1 MKIDDQLTDADE
13 NIDEEL
19 TDAEAKRAEEERTM
33 GDSCVQRYLNEMA
46 RLPMMD
52 ADEELAA
59 FKAIEAAKK
68 RKSAKATAVAEAAKK
83 RLVEANL
90 RLVVSVAKRF
100 MHYGLEFLDLIQE
113 GNSGLMR
120 AVERFDY
127 HRGYRFSTY
136 AQWWI
141 RQAVARAL
149 ADQSRMIRLPV
160 HLVELHQLMYRTQ
173 KQLIQQLNR
182 DPTDEELAQK
192 LGIEPQMVQMLKVR
206 TQQPISLQAKVGD
219 DEDADFGDFVADA
232 TSSDPAAVVDQNLLH
247 EQLAGVLNMLDA
259 REREVIDFRFGL
271 SDGNCRTL
279 GEIGRMFNIS
289 RERVRQIES
298 KAIRML
304 RTPGRMRYLRGYVKS
319 A

>member
-1 MKIDDQLTDADE
+1 
-13 NIDEEL
+13 
-19 TDAEAKRAEEERTM
+19 M

-141 RQAVARAL
+141 RQAVTRAL
-149 ADQSRMIRLPV
+149 ADQARMI
-160 HLVELHQLMYRTQ
+160 TWWSC
-173 KQLIQQLNR
+173 
-182 DPTDEELAQK
+182 
-192 LGIEPQMVQMLKVR
+192 
-206 TQQPISLQAKVGD
+206 IS
-219 DEDADFGDFVADA
+219 
-232 TSSDPAAVVDQNLLH
+232 
-247 EQLAGVLNMLDA
+247 
-259 REREVIDFRFGL
+259 
-271 SDGNCRTL
+271 
-279 GEIGRMFNIS
+279 
-289 RERVRQIES
+289 
-298 KAIRML
+298 
-304 RTPGRMRYLRGYVKS
+304 
-319 A
+319 

>member
-1 MKIDDQLTDADE
+1 MKIDDQTIVSDE
-13 NIDEEL
+13 TIDEEL
-19 TDAEAKRAEEERTM
+19 TDTEAEHAEEERTM
-33 GDSCVQRYLNEMA
+33 GDSSVQCYLCEMA
-46 RLPMMD
+46 RVPMMN
-52 ADEELAA
+52 ADEELEA

-68 RKSAKATAVAEAAKK
+68 RKSAKATAAAEAART

-90 RLVVSVAKRF
+90 RLVVSVAKHF

-141 RQAVARAL
+141 RQAVTRAL
-149 ADQSRMIRLPV
+149 ADQSRTIRLPV
-160 HLVELHQLMYRTQ
+160 HLVELYQQMCRVR
-173 KQLIQQLNR
+173 KQLTQQFGR
-182 DPTDEELAQK
+182 EPTDDELAQK
-192 LGIEPQMVQMLKVR
+192 LKVEPQMVQMLKIR
-206 TQQPISLQAKVGD
+206 TQHPISLQAKVGD
-219 DEDADFGDFVADA
+219 DDDADFGDFVADA
-232 TSSDPAAVVDQNLLH
+232 KSSDPAEATDKKLLH
-247 EQLAGVLNMLDA
+247 ERLIGILDTLDA
-259 REREVIDFRFGL
+259 REREVIDYRFGL
-271 SDGNCRTL
+271 NDGNCRTL
-279 GEIGRMFNIS
+279 GEIGRIFNIS

-304 RTPGRMRYLRGYVKS
+304 RTPSRMRYLRGYVKS

>member
-1 MKIDDQLTDADE
+1 MKIDDQHIVSDE
-13 NIDEEL
+13 TIDEEL
-19 TDAEAKRAEEERTM
+19 TDAEAERAEEERTM
-33 GDSCVQRYLNEMA
+33 GDSSVQCYLREMA
-46 RLPMMD
+46 RVPMMN
-52 ADEELAA
+52 ADEELEA

-68 RKSAKATAVAEAAKK
+68 RKSAKATAAAEVART

-90 RLVVSVAKRF
+90 RLVVSVAKHF

-141 RQAVARAL
+141 RQAVTRAL
-149 ADQSRMIRLPV
+149 ADQSRTIRLPV
-160 HLVELHQLMYRTQ
+160 HLVELYQQMCRVR
-173 KQLIQQLNR
+173 KQLTQQFGR
-182 DPTDEELAQK
+182 EPTDDELAQK
-192 LGIEPQMVQMLKVR
+192 LNVEPQMVRMLKIR
-206 TQQPISLQAKVGD
+206 TQHPISLQAKVGD
-219 DEDADFGDFVADA
+219 DDDADFGDFVADA
-232 TSSDPAAVVDQNLLH
+232 KSSDPAEATDKKLLH
-247 EQLAGVLNMLDA
+247 ERLIGILDTLDA
-259 REREVIDFRFGL
+259 REREVIGYRFGL
-271 SDGNCRTL
+271 NDGNCRTL
-279 GEIGRMFNIS
+279 GEIGRIFNIS

-304 RTPGRMRYLRGYVKS
+304 RTPGRLRYLRGYVKS

>member
-1 MKIDDQLTDADE
+1 MKIDDQNMVSDE
-13 NIDEEL
+13 TIDEEL
-19 TDAEAKRAEEERTM
+19 TDTEAEHAEEERTM
-33 GDSCVQRYLNEMA
+33 GDSSVQCYLREMA
-46 RLPMMD
+46 RVPMMN
-52 ADEELAA
+52 ADEELEA

-68 RKSAKATAVAEAAKK
+68 RKSAKAASAAEAART

-90 RLVVSVAKRF
+90 RLVVSVAKHF

-141 RQAVARAL
+141 RQAVTRAL
-149 ADQSRMIRLPV
+149 ADKSRTIRLPV
-160 HLVELHQLMYRTQ
+160 HLVELYQLMCRVR
-173 KQLIQQLNR
+173 KQLTQQFGR
-182 DPTDEELAQK
+182 DPTDDELAQK
-192 LGIEPQMVQMLKVR
+192 LNVEPQMVQMLKIR
-206 TQQPISLQAKVGD
+206 TLHPISLQAKVGD
-219 DEDADFGDFVADA
+219 DDDADFGDFVADA
-232 TSSDPAAVVDQNLLH
+232 KSSDPAEATDKKLLH
-247 EQLAGVLNMLDA
+247 ERLIGILDTLDA
-259 REREVIDFRFGL
+259 REREVIGYRYGL

-304 RTPGRMRYLRGYVKS
+304 RTRGRMRYLRGYVKS

>member
-1 MKIDDQLTDADE
+1 MKIKGQMETTAETVDGD
-13 NIDEEL
+13 L

-33 GDSCVQRYLNEMA
+33 GDSCVQRYLREMA
-46 RLPMMD
+46 RLPMMN

-59 FKAIEAAKK
+59 FKAIEVAKK
-68 RKSAKATAVAEAAKK
+68 RKSAKATAAAEAAKT
-83 RLVEANL
+83 RLVEGNL
-90 RLVVSVAKRF
+90 RLVVSVARRF

-141 RQAVARAL
+141 RQAVTRAL

-160 HLVELHQLMYRTQ
+160 HLVELHQLMCRVQ

-192 LGIEPQMVQMLKVR
+192 LGVDPQMVQMLKIR
-206 TQQPISLQAKVGD
+206 AQSPISLQEKVGD
-219 DEDADFGDFVADA
+219 DEGADFGDFVADA
-232 TSSDPAAVVDQNLLH
+232 KSSDPAASADQKLLH
-247 EQLAGVLNMLDA
+247 ERLIDVLGMLDA
-259 REREVIDFRFGL
+259 REREVLDYRFGL
-271 SDGNCRTL
+271 NDGNCRTL
-279 GEIGRMFNIS
+279 GEIGRLFNIS

-298 KAIRML
+298 KAMRML

>member
-1 MKIDDQLTDADE
+1 MKIDDQNIVSDE
-13 NIDEEL
+13 TIDEEL
-19 TDAEAKRAEEERTM
+19 TDAEAERAEEERTM
-33 GDSCVQRYLNEMA
+33 GDSSVQCYLREMA
-46 RLPMMD
+46 RVPMMN
-52 ADEELAA
+52 ADEELEA
-59 FKAIEAAKK
+59 FKAMEAAKK
-68 RKSAKATAVAEAAKK
+68 RKSAKAAAEVART

-90 RLVVSVAKRF
+90 RLVVSVAKHF

-141 RQAVARAL
+141 RQAVTRAL
-149 ADQSRMIRLPV
+149 ADQSRTIRLPV
-160 HLVELHQLMYRTQ
+160 HLVELYQQMCRVR
-173 KQLIQQLNR
+173 KQLTQQFGR
-182 DPTDEELAQK
+182 EPTDDELAQK
-192 LGIEPQMVQMLKVR
+192 LNVEPQMVRMLKIR
-206 TQQPISLQAKVGD
+206 TQHPISLQAKVGD
-219 DEDADFGDFVADA
+219 DDDADFGDFVAD
-232 TSSDPAAVVDQNLLH
+232 TKSSDPAEATDKKLLH
-247 EQLAGVLNMLDA
+247 ERLIGILDTLDA
-259 REREVIDFRFGL
+259 REREVIGYRFGL

-304 RTPGRMRYLRGYVKS
+304 RTRGRMRYLRGYVKS